1 MKYISPEGLEKLKKE
16 LENRRTKI
24 RQEIA
29 NRLEEAK
36 GLGDLSEN
44 TEYHTAKEEQI
55 FNENRIIE
63 LDEIIK
69 SSIVFDSSKNQT
81 KRDGKVDIG
90 SVIEVEM
97 LKKKDG
103 DNGKRTFVIVGSQE
117 ANPAEGKISNESP
130 LGMAFFGREIGDI
143 IEAETPKG
151 KVGYKIKSIK

>member
-16 LENRRTKI
+16 LEERRTKI

-55 FNENRIIE
+55 FNENRIIK

-69 SSIVFDSSKNQT
+69 NSVVFDSNKNQA
-81 KRDGKVDIG
+81 KDGKVDIG
-90 SVIEVEM
+90 SVVEVEM
-97 LKKKDG
+97 IKKRDG
-103 DNGKRTFVIVGSQE
+103 SDGKRTFVIVGSQE

-130 LGMAFFGREIGDI
+130 LGRAFFDRGIGDI

-151 KVGYKIKSIK
+151 KVGYKIKSIR

>member
-90 SVIEVEM
+90 S
-97 LKKKDG
+97 
-103 DNGKRTFVIVGSQE
+103 QE

-151 KVGYKIKSIK
+151 KVGYKIKSIR